1 MKKLVFLPLLFAAM
15 LVNARNYY
23 LSNSGS
29 DAAAGTI
36 GAPWATMAKV
46 NASMAS
52 FVAGDSI
59 LLQRGGTFFG
69 TLTVSKS
76 GIVIGAYGTGGR
88 PVLTGFYA
96 VPSWTSVGGSRWT
109 ATIPAGLNNV
119 RLLTLNDRV
128 IRVGRFP
135 DYVDGFGGWLRY
147 TNGLS
152 AVSPVTVTASSA
164 VASNLADGEL
174 VLYKNNWNLD
184 VMPINSI
191 SGNNITCSNPA
202 GMYGIAA
209 NGFAGGNW
217 GFFVQN
223 SINALN
229 VQNEWHYS
237 NSSKVLTI
245 FSNADP
251 STLGVIKIP
260 IVTNLVVLGGS
271 SNVTLDNLDIQGCS
285 EKAVVS
291 TGGSNQTVKNCRVR
305 FAQGWGI
312 DLRCTNAVIQNN
324 LVRDIGSNGIWVSR
338 SATVTGNTVE
348 TCGNVE
354 GLAGLTN
361 SGAGTQGNQD
371 NQHTGIEIETGDVT
385 NGSPV
390 VCRLNKIDS
399 IGYAGIRFYGSSILI
414 EKNVIDYPCISKSDG
429 GGIYS
434 WDNDG
439 QKTFIN
445 RRLKNNL
452 ILNSGKFLFGASTPG
467 LNTQG
472 YGIYCDNGTSNV
484 LIDSNVVGPS
494 LYNQNAS
501 YQGCSP
507 GAVTNTT
514 DDGAYYLN
522 GVKNLTLRGNIAFGW
537 PNAVILWRYPNV
549 FGGDVTGTRIV
560 GNALYVNNGGTNLCS
575 WNNSFKYHTYDG
587 STIAQIRSQV
597 QSFTLID
604 SNYVSNFA
612 PSPYMYKGDA
622 VNPGGPVKLAQWQSF
637 SGKSANDV
645 AFPSGAPTFVFNPT
659 DKDSI
664 IYFVGFSK
672 KDYKGTV
679 YNNQYTI
686 PAFYANILFDNGLTP
701 IVLPVTLVEFT
712 ARKDRD
718 SRNLVSWKT
727 ANEQNSSYFAVE
739 RSSDG
744 RSFTEIGRVSSTNR
758 GAEVNQYSFSDV
770 QPLFGANYY
779 RLKMVDR
786 DGSFRYSN
794 IVLLG
799 QKVTGSIQIENL
811 ALNASNGT
819 MIIGLSTDREQRVSY
834 SIVSTNGVVLS
845 NQLVQ
850 LRPGFN
856 RFISNAQLSNALYFV
871 RVTANDQTITRSVL
885 AQ

>member
-1 MKKLVFLPLLFAAM
+1 MKKLLLLPLLLAAM

-23 LSNSGS
+23 ISNAGN
-29 DAAAGTI
+29 DAGAGTL
-36 GAPWATMAKV
+36 ADPWSSMTKV
-46 NASMAS
+46 NSSMGS
-52 FVAGDSI
+52 FLAGDSI
-59 LLQRGGTFFG
+59 LFQRGGTFFG
-69 TLTVSKS
+69 TLSITKS
-76 GIVIGAYGTGGR
+76 GIVFGAYGSGNR
-88 PVLTGFYA
+88 PILTGFYTI
-96 VPSWTSVGGSRWT
+96 PSWTAAGTNLWSAIVPG
-109 ATIPAGLNNV
+109 GLNNV
-119 RLLTLNDRV
+119 RLLTINDRV
-128 IRVGRFP
+128 TRVGRFP
-135 DYVDGFGGWLRY
+135 DYTDGPSAWIRY
-147 TNGLS
+147 SNYLG
-152 AVSPVTVTASSA
+152 AVSPVTVTAGSA
-164 VASNLADGEL
+164 VNANLSDGEL

-184 VMPINSI
+184 VMPITGI
-191 SGNNITCSNPA
+191 SGNNITCTNPA
-202 GMYGIAA
+202 GMYGITA
-209 NGFAGGNW
+209 NAFSGGNW

-229 VQNEWHYS
+229 LQNEWHYNNATKVVTLYSTS
-237 NSSKVLTI
+237 NPATI
-245 FSNADP
+245 G
-251 STLGVIKIP
+251 TIKIP
-260 IVTNLVVLGGS
+260 RLTNLVLIGAS
-271 SNVTLDNLDIQGCS
+271 SNVTLENLDIQGCS
-285 EKAVVS
+285 EKAIIS
-291 TGGSNQTVKNCRVR
+291 TGGSNQTIKNCAVR

-312 DLRCTNAVIQNN
+312 DLRGSNVVIQNN
-324 LVRDIGSNGIWVSR
+324 LIRDIGSNGIWISR
-338 SATVTGNTVE
+338 SAVITGNTVE

-361 SGAGTQGNQD
+361 TGAGTQGNQD
-371 NQHTGIEIETGDVT
+371 NQHTGIELETNDIT
-385 NGSPV
+385 NGNPV
-390 VCRLNKIDS
+390 VCSMNKLDS
-399 IGYAGIRFYGSSILI
+399 IGYAGIRFYGSNILI
-414 EKNVIDYPCISKSDG
+414 EKNVIDYPCIAKSDG

-445 RRLKNNL
+445 RRLKNNV

-537 PNAVILWRYPNV
+537 PNGILMWRYPNV
-549 FGGDVTGTRIV
+549 FGGDITGTRIV
-560 GNALYVNNGGTNLCS
+560 GNALYVNNGGSNICS
-575 WNNSFKYHTYDG
+575 WNNSFKYHTYDA
-587 STIAQIRSQV
+587 SSLAQIQAQV
-597 QSFTLID
+597 QTLTQMD

-622 VNPGGPVKLAQWQSF
+622 VNPGTSVKLSQWQGY

-645 AFPSGAPTFVFNPT
+645 TFPSATPSFVYNPT
-659 DKDSI
+659 NKDTTI
-664 IYFVGFSK
+664 FFLGFSK
-672 KDYKGTV
+672 KDYKGVV
-679 YNNQYTI
+679 YNNQATI
-686 PAFYANILFDNGLTP
+686 PAFYANIFFDNGLAP

-718 SRNLVSWKT
+718 NRNLVSWKT
-727 ANEQNSSYFAVE
+727 ANEQNSSHFAVE

-758 GAEVNQYSFSDV
+758 GAEVNLYSFSDV

-819 MIIGLSTDREQRVSY
+819 MTIGLSTDREQRVSY
-834 SIVSTNGVVLS
+834 SLVSTNGVVLS